1 MKKNYVLLISI
12 VAVLITMLA
21 ACGVDDPNSIALDND
36 HDHYESYEIEVMP
49 ERYTDMTSLISTLT
63 TPDEAQVQ
71 VNAIGTTLEMTQVP
85 ILQAEGYALRLVENL
100 THQYIYYFV
109 LEEQVNAHPID
120 IKTALIVH
128 VAKSNLTYQSSIE
141 QSDLQDQNGFAYYE
155 KYNEWYINFD
165 GKRVNI
171 DFPDDIVLTSPEQI
185 ADYFTFET
193 YYYTVPADSGAV
205 TE

>member
-63 TPDEAQVQ
+63 TQDEAQVQ

-85 ILQAEGYALRLVENL
+85 ILQAEGYVLRLVENL
-100 THQYIYYFV
+100 EHQYKYYFV
-109 LEEQVNAHPID
+109 PENQVNAHPID
-120 IKTALIVH
+120 IKTALIVY

-193 YYYTVPADSGAV
+193 YYYTVPTDSGAV

>member
-1 MKKNYVLLISI
+1 MKLFRCLLLLFS
-12 VAVLITMLA
+12 LLLSLTLL
-21 ACGVDDPNSIALDND
+21 ACGTDKIENPAPPFPPESGIETADP
-36 HDHYESYEIEVMP
+36 VP
-49 ERYTDMTSLISTLT
+49 EHYTDMDEFIATLT
-63 TPDEAQVQ
+63 TAEAAKAQPG
-71 VNAIGTTLEMTQVP
+71 AIGTTLEMTQVP

-193 YYYTVPADSGAV
+193 YYYTVPTDSGAV